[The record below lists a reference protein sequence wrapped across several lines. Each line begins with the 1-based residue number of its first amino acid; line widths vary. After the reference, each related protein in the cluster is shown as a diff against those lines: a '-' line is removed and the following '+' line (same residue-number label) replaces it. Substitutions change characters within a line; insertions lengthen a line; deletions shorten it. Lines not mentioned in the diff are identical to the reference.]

1 MTNRGRQPDRA
12 SILRQYA
19 NVLSESHG
27 RYAIWEVFIPIIIT
41 IIGLV
46 FNVRVSN
53 ADIIVSALGVLGG
66 LLFAHAI
73 FVFDLRMNYMH
84 VTEERMKRG
93 DADGENLTV
102 PRLIDDMFSGVVYS
116 SALALSVTMLTALA
130 SSYGWYGGMCNG
142 LQRVVSAVFI
152 GVMTH
157 LAACIWRVLKLTSN
171 AYGLLRRGHFNE

>member
-19 NVLSESHG
+19 DVLSKNHG
-27 RYAIWEVFIPIIIT
+27 RYVFWEVLVPIVVASV
-41 IIGLV
+41 GFV
-46 FNVRVSN
+46 FNIRVSN

-84 VTEERMKRG
+84 VIEERLKQG

-102 PRLIDDMFSGVVYS
+102 PMLIDDMFSGVVYS
-116 SALALSVTMLTALA
+116 SALSLSVTMLTALA
-130 SSYGWYGGMCNG
+130 SSYGWYGMLCDE
-142 LQRVVSAVFI
+142 LQRIVSAMFI
-152 GVMTH
+152 GVMAH

-171 AYGLLRRGHFNE
+171 AYGLWRRGHFSE

>member
-1 MTNRGRQPDRA
+1 MMGRGRQPDSS

-19 NVLSESHG
+19 NVLFGDRG
-27 RYAIWEVFIPIIIT
+27 RYAFREVIIPIIVAV
-41 IIGLV
+41 IGFI
-46 FNVRVSN
+46 FNIRVSN

-84 VTEERMKRG
+84 VTGERLRRG

-116 SALALSVTMLTALA
+116 SALALSVTMLAALA
-130 SSYGWYGGMCNG
+130 SSYGWYGMMCNG